1 MSFLWIIFVKKERME
16 KIRVALVD
24 DHQIVRD
31 GIKALLEGSP
41 NIEVVGEAETATE
54 ILNKIE
60 LIKPNIVIVD
70 ISLPDISGIELT
82 KRITEKY
89 LDIKVIVLSMHTT
102 QEFIFNAIK
111 SGAKGYLPKN
121 ITRNEL
127 IDSINA
133 VSNGKEYF
141 SKDISEIILKNY
153 LKQVKNPER
162 TPDYQEQEL
171 TVREKEILKLVAE
184 GYSNQL
190 IAEKLFISV
199 RTVESHKN
207 HIMQKLELTTTVEL
221 VKYALKNRII
231 DL

>member
-1 MSFLWIIFVKKERME
+1 ME

-54 ILNKIE
+54 MLNKIE

-82 KRITEKY
+82 KRITEQHIE
-89 LDIKVIVLSMHTT
+89 IKVIVLSMHTT

-121 ITRNEL
+121 ITREEL
-127 IDSINA
+127 IDSINT
-133 VSNGKEYF
+133 VYKGKEYF

-171 TVREKEILKLVAE
+171 TTREKEILKLVAE

>member
-1 MSFLWIIFVKKERME
+1 ME
-16 KIRVALVD
+16 KIKVALVD

-31 GIKALLEGSP
+31 GIKALLEGQVD
-41 NIEVVGEAETATE
+41 IEIIGEAETATQILEKLNE
-54 ILNKIE
+54 IC
-60 LIKPNIVIVD
+60 PNIIIVD
-70 ISLPDISGIELT
+70 ISLPDISGIDLI
-82 KRITEKY
+82 KLIINKNPA
-89 LDIKVIVLSMHTT
+89 IKVIVLSMHTT

-127 IDSINA
+127 VDAIKEVNQ
-133 VSNGKEYF
+133 GKEYF

-153 LKQVKNPER
+153 LKQVKNPEK
-162 TPDYQEQEL
+162 TPDYQEQQL
-171 TVREKEILKLVAE
+171 TARESEILKLVAE

-190 IAEKLFISV
+190 IADKLFISV

>member
-1 MSFLWIIFVKKERME
+1 MSMIK
-16 KIRVALVD
+16 VALVD

-31 GIKALLEGSP
+31 GIKALLENAS
-41 NIEVVGEAETATE
+41 NIEIVGEADTAKDLLTKLE
-54 ILNKIE
+54 I
-60 LIKPNIVIVD
+60 IKPNIVIVD
-70 ISLPDISGIELT
+70 ISLPDMSGIDLT
-82 KRITEKY
+82 KAIINSN
-89 LDIKVIVLSMHTT
+89 DSIKVIVLSMHTT

-121 ITRNEL
+121 ITREEL
-127 IDSINA
+127 IESIIQVNA
-133 VSNGKEYF
+133 GNEYF
-141 SKDISEIILKNY
+141 SQEISEIILKNY

-162 TPDYQEQEL
+162 SSGIEEQQL
-171 TVREKEILKLVAE
+171 TARESEILKLVAE

-190 IAEKLFISV
+190 IADKLFISV

>member
-1 MSFLWIIFVKKERME
+1 ME
-16 KIRVALVD
+16 IIRVALVD

-54 ILNKIE
+54 MLNKIE

-70 ISLPDISGIELT
+70 ISLPDISGIDLT

-89 LDIKVIVLSMHTT
+89 IDIKVIVLSMHTT

>member
-1 MSFLWIIFVKKERME
+1 MNFPSITLGKSENMN

-31 GIKALLEGSP
+31 GIKALLENAP
-41 NIEVVGEAETATE
+41 NIEVVGEANTANGLLDKLDE
-54 ILNKIE
+54 IS
-60 LIKPNIVIVD
+60 PNIVIVD

-82 KRITEKY
+82 KQIINSHNE
-89 LDIKVIVLSMHTT
+89 IKVIVLSMHTT

-121 ITRNEL
+121 ITREEW
-127 IDSINA
+127 IESICQVNA
-133 VSNGKEYF
+133 GKEYF
-141 SKDISEIILKNY
+141 SQEISEIILKNY

-162 TPDYQEQEL
+162 TPETQEQQL
-171 TVREKEILKLVAE
+171 TSRESEILKLVAE
-184 GYSNQL
+184 GFSNQL
-190 IAEKLFISV
+190 IADKLFISV